1 MAASGESQLTSRV
14 YSAAHF
20 QLELGEKEM
29 VGFLKSVEG
38 GGYKAEHIV
47 YQGGTAYPVY
57 KQLGKMKLED
67 VKLQVGMAM
76 SEVFY
81 TWIEGFFTGDVIR
94 KHGAII
100 AGDFHYKER
109 ARRNFFD
116 ALIAEIGFPALDASN
131 KNPCYM
137 NVTLS
142 PERMEY
148 VKGSGKELDRFVG
161 NMAQK
166 LWTASKFRLDIKGFE
181 QSCRRCFKVDA
192 FTVKNKIVDSPSGR
206 LRYPIKVPGR
216 IEWPNISFSIP
227 EADADPFIEH
237 FVKHVVN
244 GEPQEAMRRTGEIE
258 FLDHQGIE
266 LAKLLLNG
274 IDIASVV
281 HDKSDAGSDEIKS
294 VKIEIAV
301 ESMQFVYGDLAM
313 LE

>member
-1 MAASGESQLTSRV
+1 MPDQAQSQLTSRV

-20 QLELGEKEM
+20 QLDLGETEK

-47 YQGGTAYPVY
+47 YQGGSGHPIH
-57 KQLGKMKLED
+57 KLLGKPKLED

-81 TWIEGFFTGDVIR
+81 AWIEGFFTGQVIR
-94 KHGAII
+94 KHGSII

-116 ALIAEIGFPALDASN
+116 ALIAEVGFPALDASN

-137 NVTLS
+137 NVTLT

-148 VKGSGKELDRFVG
+148 VKGSGKEMDRFIG

-166 LWTASKFRLDIKGFE
+166 LWTSSKFKFEIKGFE
-181 QSCRRCFKVDA
+181 QACRRCHKVDA
-192 FTVKNKIVDSPSGR
+192 FTVKQKIAESPSGR
-206 LRYPIKVPGR
+206 LRYPVRVPGR
-216 IEWPNISFSIP
+216 IEWPNITFSVP

-237 FVKHVVN
+237 FVKHVVK
-244 GEPQEAMRRTGEIE
+244 GEPQEDARREGEIE

-266 LAKLLLNG
+266 LAKLILKG
-274 IDIASVV
+274 IDIANIV
-281 HDKSDAGSDEIKS
+281 HDKADAGTEDIKA

-301 ESMQFVYGDLAM
+301 ESMQFVYGDMAM